1 MPVRYSATAG
11 LGGGGSVTC
20 LGGVVACTAAGAPPQ
35 CDAVTAVLPDT
46 ALAEDAATCE
56 RPLFDVFTAVAAGQ
70 PDRLA
75 VDDGVVRLTYAELRD
90 RALALGAHIAGKVPV
105 DGLAGVLVPP
115 TTLYPIAWLA
125 CLAARRPFL
134 PFDPHL
140 PPARIQAIITEAGLA
155 AAIVPNAASD
165 LAASLPADLL
175 RIPMMAEPAPEP
187 ANLLAGRPSAK
198 RRSHTDRRRPGG
210 YKTIR
215 SKSYGKR
222 ERDQNARPCIFRL
235 P

>member
-35 CDAVTAVLPDT
+35 CAAVTAVLPDT

-115 TTLYPIAWLA
+115 TTLYPNTVSD
-125 CLAARRPFL
+125 CLVGVPCRT
-134 PFDPHL
+134 
-140 PPARIQAIITEAGLA
+140 PPVSAI
-155 AAIVPNAASD
+155 
-165 LAASLPADLL
+165 
-175 RIPMMAEPAPEP
+175 
-187 ANLLAGRPSAK
+187 
-198 RRSHTDRRRPGG
+198 
-210 YKTIR
+210 
-215 SKSYGKR
+215 
-222 ERDQNARPCIFRL
+222 
-235 P
+235 